1 MAESPLSLN
10 ALEYTF
16 RHLLKVAFPQME
28 SEPFRVEK
36 GEGMVTV
43 FIKNI
48 RIIFKTM
55 AQEDMDYFLKVR
67 SNPQLIANAAGTL
80 KIPMFYFNFEDDT
93 GYGLRIEDFGGNVDH
108 TIICSET
115 EGSVKICYDLLTP
128 SFLLLSRYEEFY
140 SERHDEH
147 GRFPYGLSLAENNCM
162 VEIPLVDEYAM
173 LLRRWLCQHFPD
185 RFQAVPRTPR
195 VVPTHD
201 IDILYRFKNRWPA
214 LKSIFGRDLLINRDL
229 KMVLKSLKEYKAWK
243 LDPSFDPYVEAVRQL
258 SEREEELHLSPVFF
272 VKATEANQADAT
284 YDVHDPILQ
293 HIIWNVTHRGGQI
306 GLHGSYPSADDVA
319 CLHREKQNLSKL
331 CDKEIRVS
339 RQHYLRARFAGN
351 PNSLDLWRQAGITD
365 DYTLGFA
372 ERCGFR
378 CGTCHPYPLYDVRND
393 RVTDIIEHPLIVM
406 DGTLFDYMKLSVEE
420 AKELVMKLKQRCFD
434 VEGDFVILWH
444 NHATTRE
451 FEPYFN
457 SVYLPLLTNDYD

>member
-1 MAESPLSLN
+1 MAESLFSLN
-10 ALEYTF
+10 AIEYTF

-43 FIKNI
+43 FIKDI

-55 AQEDMDYFLKVR
+55 ALTDDNLDLFLEDR
-67 SNPQLIANAAGTL
+67 SDPLLIANAKGTL
-80 KIPMFYFNFEDDT
+80 KIPVFYYDFEDD
-93 GYGLRIEDFGGNVDH
+93 IEYAWRFDDEEGNVDD
-108 TIICSET
+108 TIIYSET
-115 EGSVKICYDLLTP
+115 GDSVKICYDFLTP
-128 SFLLLSRYEEFY
+128 SFLLLSRYEEFH

-147 GRFPYGLSLAENNCM
+147 GRFPYGLSLAENNNM

-185 RFQAVPRTPR
+185 RFQVVPRTPR

-201 IDILYRFKNRWPA
+201 IDILYRFQNRWQA
-214 LKSIFGRDLLINRDL
+214 LKSIYGRDLLINRSIS
-229 KMVLKSLKEYKAWK
+229 MVKESMMWYRYWK
-243 LDPSFDPYVEAVRQL
+243 ESPFLDPYVDAIMEFQDWD
-258 SEREEELHLSPVFF
+258 EEKGLTSIFF
-272 VKATEANQADAT
+272 FKATEKNHPDAT
-284 YDVHDPILQ
+284 YDVQSPILQ
-293 HIIWNVTHRGGQI
+293 KIIRIVMSRGGQI

-319 CLHREKQNLSKL
+319 CLHQEKQNLSKL

-339 RQHYLRARFAGN
+339 RQHYLRARFAGC

-393 RVTDIIEHPLIVM
+393 CVTDIIEHPLIVM
-406 DGTLFDYMKLSVEE
+406 DGTLFDYMKLSVTQ
-420 AKELVMKLKQRCFD
+420 ARTLTQKLKQRCFD

-451 FEPYFN
+451 FERYYKE
-457 SVYLPLLTNDYD
+457 VYLPIVSS